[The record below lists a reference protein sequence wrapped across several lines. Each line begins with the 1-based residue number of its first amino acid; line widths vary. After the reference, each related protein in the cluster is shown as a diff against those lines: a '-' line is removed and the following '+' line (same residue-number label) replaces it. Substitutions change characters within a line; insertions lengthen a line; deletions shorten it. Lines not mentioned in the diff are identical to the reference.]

1 MPTQLPTQHSSA
13 CQTTYRTGCPDLKED
28 NTHAV
33 TAKGRPLTTLP
44 PPQGTHHWGLLVERV
59 LLWGLLVHGLPFLL
73 HWTGRG
79 AVCRLL
85 AETCM
90 GGRGLL

>member
-1 MPTQLPTQHSSA
+1 MRNQLPTQHSSA
-13 CQTTYRTGCPDLKED
+13 CQMTYRTGCPDLKQH

-33 TAKGRPLTTLP
+33 TAEGLPLAALP
-44 PPQGTHHWGLLVERV
+44 PPQGTHHWRLLVERV
-59 LLWGLLVHGLPFLL
+59 LLWGLLVHGLSFLL

-79 AVCRLL
+79 AGCRLL

-90 GGRGLL
+90 GGRGPL